1 MRAKID
7 EKSLVS
13 LDGYENKWVALSNDE
28 KKIIASDDS
37 FEKAAQKA
45 IRKGEDHPVLLK
57 VPSKIGSYIL
67 FSK

>member
-1 MRAKID
+1 MRARID
-7 EKSLVS
+7 EGSSPS

-45 IRKGEDHPVLLK
+45 IKKGEDHPVLLK
-57 VPSKIGSYIL
+57 VPSKTGSYIL
-67 FSK
+67 FSR